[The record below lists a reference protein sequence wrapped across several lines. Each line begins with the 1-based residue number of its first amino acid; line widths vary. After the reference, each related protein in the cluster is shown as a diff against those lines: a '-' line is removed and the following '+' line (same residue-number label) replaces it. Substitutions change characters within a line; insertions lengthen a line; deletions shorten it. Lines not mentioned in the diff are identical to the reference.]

1 MRKHYKC
8 PSLWSSN
15 GLKKAGISVLALF
28 GAIQGLN
35 AQVSDYIFSQSNG
48 TFSSIASTGTIVTG
62 SEATTSTTNDTT
74 GWTVTIPF
82 NFNFNGTDYTSI
94 YVNSNGGA
102 VFGSTTSNAATVIS
116 SSTGYSG
123 AVGVMNRDLWGVFIT
138 SGVTTSGS
146 DIITNVGSFKG
157 IEIGKTL
164 NNVNGIPLNATITAF
179 DETAGT
185 ITMSAPATSSSSA
198 AVVRYGSGKVLTS
211 VEGTAP
217 NRVFVIEWIG
227 YNDFNASVSGSNY
240 LNFQLRLSETTNVIS
255 TVYGPY
261 YNVNTTS
268 RTNQIGLRGAT
279 NTDFNNRIGAV
290 GNPWDSTSPGTSNS
304 SNVSR
309 DNTNFPASGLTFMWT
324 PSTCKSPTAPT
335 ITSSSIT
342 ANEAQVTWT
351 ASQSNPTNGYEVYY
365 STSNTAPTM
374 STVLDATNSV
384 TSATNSATINGLTPS
399 TMYYVWV
406 RSACSSSDKSNW
418 TSSASFTTLPT
429 CFVPTALTVNSATI
443 TANSAT
449 ASWTAPSTTPANG
462 YEVYYSTSNTA
473 PTSSTVLDATNS
485 LTSTTTSVTIGNL
498 LNSTTYYVWVRSVCI
513 GTDRSVWTAMSSFRT
528 LCQPPALLSTTG
540 ATVCPGNTATLSATA
555 DTGATINWYSSAN
568 GGTAIATGNSFTTPS
583 INSTTS
589 YWATASTGSTNSAGL
604 TNAISTSGYTLEAG
618 LFFNAITSFTLE
630 GVYVYPTGT
639 GAGTVTIALQDG
651 SVSPATTIESI
662 TVNLTGNAT
671 PVKTYVPLNFT
682 VPVGT
687 NYKLMMMTRTG
698 LVTGLIRESG
708 TTWGSYPLTVPGVL
722 SITNGNCCSGN
733 TTSTSYYY
741 FYDWKVV
748 TGCESARQQ
757 VTATADS
764 SVCLGTSETDL
775 TKNNIKVYPN
785 PFSDVLNISDI
796 KNVKSIS
803 VMDIAG
809 RLVKTFDKPASTL
822 QLRELNAGMYM
833 IVLHMNDGTKQ
844 TLKAIKK

>member
-8 PSLWSSN
+8 PSLWNSN
-15 GLKKAGISVLALF
+15 GLKKTGISILALF
-28 GAIQGLN
+28 GAIQSLN
-35 AQVSDYIFSQSNG
+35 AQVSDYTFSQNNG
-48 TFSSIASTGTIVTG
+48 TFNSIAATGTIVTG

-74 GWTVTIPF
+74 GWTVTLPF

-102 VFGSTTSNAATVIS
+102 VFGTTTSTSSGVIS
-116 SSTGYSG
+116 SSTAYNG

-146 DIITNVGSFKG
+146 NVITNVASFKG
-157 IEIGKTL
+157 IEVGKAL
-164 NNVNGIPLNATITAF
+164 NNANGIPAGATITAF

-227 YNDFNASVSGSNY
+227 YNDFNSAVSGSNH
-240 LNFQLRLSETTNVIS
+240 LNFQLRLSETANTVS
-255 TVYGPY
+255 TVYGPS
-261 YNVNTTS
+261 YNVNATS

-279 NTDFNNRIGAV
+279 NTDFNNRSGAV
-290 GNPWDSTSPGTSNS
+290 GNPWDNTSAGTAN
-304 SNVSR
+304 NATVSR
-309 DNTNFPASGLTFMWT
+309 DNTNFPASGLTFTWSP
-324 PSTCKSPTAPT
+324 PSCVAPAAVT
-335 ITSSSIT
+335 VASATIT
-342 ANEAQVTWT
+342 ANDAVVSWNPSPS
-351 ASQSNPTNGYEVYY
+351 APTNGYEIYY
-365 STSNTAPTM
+365 STSNTAPTA
-374 STVLDATNSV
+374 STVLDPTNST
-384 TSATNSATINGLTPS
+384 TSTSTSATINGLIPFT
-399 TMYYVWV
+399 TYYVWV
-406 RSACSSSDKSNW
+406 RSACTGTDKSAW
-418 TSSASFTTLPT
+418 TTSASFTTLAT
-429 CFVPTALTVNSATI
+429 CIEPTALTVDSTTI
-443 TANSAT
+443 TPNSGT
-449 ASWTAPSTTPANG
+449 ASWTAPSTAPSNG
-462 YEVYYSTSNTA
+462 YEIYYSTSSTA

-485 LTSTTTSVTIGNL
+485 VTSTTTTAPIGGL
-498 LNSTTYYVWVRSVCI
+498 TPSTQYYVWVRSVCV
-513 GTDRSVWTAMSSFRT
+513 GTDRSVWTSVTSFTT

-555 DTGATINWYSSAN
+555 DTGATVNWYNSAT
-568 GGTAIATGNSFTTPS
+568 GGTAIATGNSFTTPA
-583 INSTTS
+583 ITSTTN
-589 YWATASTGSTNSAGL
+589 YWASATTGSTNSAGL

-618 LFFNAITSFTLE
+618 LFFNATNSFILE

-651 SVSPATTIESI
+651 SVSPATTIQSI
-662 TVNLTGNAT
+662 TVNLTGSST

-687 NYKLMMMTRTG
+687 GYKLMMMTRTG

-708 TTWGSYPLTVPGVL
+708 TSWGSYPLTVPGAL
-722 SITNGNCCSGN
+722 SITSGNCCSGN
-733 TTSTSYYY
+733 ATSTSYYY

-764 SVCLGTSETDL
+764 SACLGTSETDI

-803 VMDIAG
+803 VMDITG
-809 RLVKTFDKPASTL
+809 RLVKTFDQPSSTL
-822 QLRELNAGMYM
+822 QLRDLNSGMYM
-833 IVLHMNDGTKQ
+833 VVLHMNDGTKQ

>member
-1 MRKHYKC
+1 MRKHYNC

-15 GLKKAGISVLALF
+15 GLKKAGISILALF

-35 AQVSDYIFSQSNG
+35 AQVSDYIFTQNNG
-48 TFSSIASTGTIVTG
+48 TFSSIASTGTVVTG

-82 NFNFNGTDYTSI
+82 NFNFNGSDYNSI

-102 VFGSTTSNAATVIS
+102 TFGTTTSTSASVIS
-116 SSTGYSG
+116 VSTAYNG
-123 AVGVMNRDLWGVFIT
+123 AIGVMNRDLWGIFIT

-146 DIITNVGSFKG
+146 NVITNVASFKG
-157 IEIGKTL
+157 IAVGKAL
-164 NNVNGIPLNATITAF
+164 NNVNGIPAGATITAF

-198 AVVRYGSGKVLTS
+198 AVVRYGSGRVLTS

-227 YNDFNASVSGSNY
+227 YNDNSTSVTGSNH
-240 LNFQLRLSETTNVIS
+240 LNFQLRLSETTNTIS
-255 TVYGPY
+255 TVYGPT
-261 YNVNTTS
+261 YNISTTA

-279 NTDFNNRIGAV
+279 NADFNNRSGAA
-290 GNPWDSTSPGTSNS
+290 GNPWNNTSVGASNS
-304 SNVSR
+304 ATVSR
-309 DNTNFPASGLTFMWT
+309 DDVNFPSSGLTFVWT
-324 PSTCKSPTAPT
+324 PTNCKSPSALT

-342 ANEAQVTWT
+342 ANGAQASWT
-351 ASQSNPTNGYEVYY
+351 AATPTPTNGYEIYY
-365 STSNTAPTM
+365 STSNIAPTI
-374 STVLDATNSV
+374 STILNASNST
-384 TSATNSATINGLTPS
+384 TSTTTSATINGLMPFT
-399 TMYYVWV
+399 TYYAWV
-406 RSACSSSDKSNW
+406 RSSCSSSDKSNW
-418 TSSASFTTLPT
+418 TSMASFTTLPT
-429 CFVPTALTVNSATI
+429 CFQPTALTVNSATI
-443 TANSAT
+443 TANSGT
-449 ASWTAPSTTPANG
+449 ASWTAPSTVPSNG

-485 LTSTTTSVTIGNL
+485 ATSSTTSVSIGNL
-498 LNSTTYYVWVRSVCI
+498 QTSTTYYVWVRSVCA
-513 GTDRSVWTAMSSFRT
+513 GTDRSIWSAMTSFKT
-528 LCQPPALLSTTG
+528 ICQPPAILSASG
-540 ATVCPGNTATLSATA
+540 ATVCPGTTATLSATTS
-555 DTGATINWYSSAN
+555 TGANINWYNAAT
-568 GGTAIATGNSFTTPS
+568 GGTVLATGSSYTTPAISSTTNYWASAWTPS
-583 INSTTS
+583 IST
-589 YWATASTGSTNSAGL
+589 AGL
-604 TNAISTSGYTLEAG
+604 MNAISTSGYTLEAG
-618 LFFNAITSFTLE
+618 LFFNAITDFTLE

-651 SVSPATTIESI
+651 SVTPATTIQSI
-662 TVNLTGNAT
+662 TVNLTGSAT

-682 VPVGT
+682 VPVGS

-708 TTWGSYPLTVPGVL
+708 TTWGTYPIVTPDIL
-722 SITNGNCCSGN
+722 SITNGNCCSAN
-733 TTSTSYYY
+733 ATSTSYYY

-748 TGCESARQQ
+748 ARCESARQQ

-764 SVCLGTSETDL
+764 SACLGTSETDL

-785 PFSDVLNISDI
+785 PFTDVLNISDI